1 VDEPEIKNAVERD
14 EHGRVKP
21 GSGSLNP
28 GGRPKALA
36 EVQRLARQYG
46 PRAVE
51 RLVELLELPLP
62 ENSKVVLGAATA
74 LLDRGFGKPAQTVR
88 LEDEKGT
95 GLEDLSESRLI
106 DLLERQLAALK
117 ARSTQQPAQEPPK

>member
-1 VDEPEIKNAVERD
+1 L
-14 EHGRVKP
+14 P
-21 GSGSLNP
+21 GHTLNP
-28 GGRPKALA
+28 GGYPKALG
-36 EVQRLARQYG
+36 EVQKLARQHG

-51 RLVELLELPLP
+51 RLVECMEAPLRDD
-62 ENSKVVLGAATA
+62 EGRFITANAKIVKDASQA

-95 GLEDLSESRLI
+95 GLEDISRPKLI

-117 ARSTQQPAQEPPK
+117 AQPQESP